1 MKLGTQDK
9 REYVVT
15 RPRLME
21 SLERQGFKGTPTKH
35 PYSEYLRAWAFPLS
49 RELAV
54 FVANYYRDVIGRE
67 TPIPIQEYMRE
78 LGGNVWRLN

>member
-35 PYSEYLRAWAFPLS
+35 PYSEHLRAWAFPLS

-54 FVANYYRDVIGRE
+54 FVANTDTNSGIFEGIGVVKSLWKCQGV
-67 TPIPIQEYMRE
+67 TS
-78 LGGNVWRLN
+78 WKT

>member
-21 SLERQGFKGTPTKH
+21 SLERQGFKGTPIKH
-35 PYSEYLRAWAFPLS
+35 PYSEHLRAWAFPLS